1 MIGDHHVRGELWKRM
16 GAVYRGSYFKR
27 FQDRVEKEGTA
38 ITSAN
43 LCAQYE
49 SGVGVALRRYTC
61 RCLGAKLT
69 MEFHKDEE

>member
-49 SGVGVALRRYTC
+49 SRVGVALR
-61 RCLGAKLT
+61 
-69 MEFHKDEE
+69 